1 MAVKY
6 HRFYCTVC
14 TKDTFCAFMRT
25 FAKKRKNPKDRNFDA
40 ANDTVAILL
49 LFFKMEQ
56 RQIGKRIYLFPRKE
70 RVLRT
75 MY

>member
-25 FAKKRKNPKDRNFDA
+25 FAKKRKNPKDIE
-40 ANDTVAILL
+40 ILML
-49 LFFKMEQ
+49 LMTLWQFCCYFLKWNKDKLGSEF
-56 RQIGKRIYLFPRKE
+56 ICFPEKKE
-70 RVLRT
+70 
-75 MY
+75 Y